1 MLISTWCR
9 ECVQR
14 PCCTASVAAL
24 ARVRAP
30 DIAGVRE
37 ADKVPLIPQARRV
50 RGLPAVLLGA
60 GLRGGVCCC
69 EGPGAAPC
77 NPMPRLHAHWGRCHG
92 WVGLANVVE
101 AGAGRM
107 DTHDTL
113 SQARGPGGCQLSL
126 WKLAKFSP
134 ARDVLPHTFCQ
145 SCSPSGAAPA
155 LLIWLSR
162 RASHH
167 DLDM

>member
-1 MLISTWCR
+1 MEHQRIGTCISTWGR

-37 ADKVPLIPQARRV
+37 ADQVPLIPQARRV

-92 WVGLANVVE
+92 WVGLANV
-101 AGAGRM
+101 GSWCRKNGH
-107 DTHDTL
+107 HDTL
-113 SQARGPGGCQLSL
+113 SQARGPWRCQLSVVA
-126 WKLAKFSP
+126 KLSP
-134 ARDVLPHTFCQ
+134 GRCSAAQILEHHT
-145 SCSPSGAAPA
+145 GAAPA
-155 LLIWLSR
+155 LPFGFLGGLHIMM
-162 RASHH
+162 
-167 DLDM
+167 DM